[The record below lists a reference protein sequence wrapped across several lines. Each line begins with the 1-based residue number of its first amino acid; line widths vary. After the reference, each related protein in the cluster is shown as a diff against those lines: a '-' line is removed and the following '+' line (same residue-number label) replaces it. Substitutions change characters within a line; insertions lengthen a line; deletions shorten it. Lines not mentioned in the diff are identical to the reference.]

1 MQTLIQKTI
10 LRKKHIVPQSL
21 SLGKKGN
28 ENAEDP
34 NEDSSDSDLESEK
47 SKGKNEV
54 PHPVVEI
61 PEAKVLLV
69 PHVSRKIAMAYNDSK
84 FSLV

>member
-1 MQTLIQKTI
+1 MQTSIQKTI
-10 LRKKHIVPQSL
+10 LRQKHIVPQSL

-34 NEDSSDSDLESEK
+34 SEDSSDSELESEK

-61 PEAKVLLV
+61 PEAKASTVS
-69 PHVSRKIAMAYNDSK
+69 HVSRKIAMAL
-84 FSLV
+84 F